1 MVRRVVAVK
10 PIMDNVRQIQT
21 SIRRVVEEPFH
32 PKTNVEKAL
41 LGEIEVCRALI
52 WQCVGGQEV
61 NRQDSPPTCTNDKH
75 SKGIPLPNSDRI
87 SNSSETK
94 QQPNCVEIEFQVNAM
109 KVAELRKELKRRD
122 LETNGLKKQLQA
134 RLREAMATENTTQ
147 RAGSV
152 PHHPDCTSSKQPI
165 GAEKSEASVAQQGNI
180 KGSKESCQLSDG
192 NDNFTEMRKVSDQQK
207 TGSLKSSVNSSQ
219 SSHEAK
225 VSSDEVQGMV
235 GSEGVEEEKWST
247 NSTSPKQTL
256 EGEGASNI
264 KQYWKKL
271 SKPANASTV
280 TSPIKVAMMTHS
292 ESKKKKSPI
301 RMVVKTVQKVLPAA
315 NDDPVQDIVISDIVI
330 SASNS
335 DLTDDDFDGP
345 ISEFSETSAPLV
357 PVQISKAGSVRDL
370 VSKIQ
375 KSTSSASNTTG
386 GVEGSGSALSKNLQA
401 KKEARL
407 ARMAEIRGKS
417 KPVMTSKHVLAPKE
431 YASTLS
437 SLNAVSA
444 PVGLKKNNLAAQM
457 REKAATMRKE
467 NVLSGVNDVFT
478 STTES
483 GKRDLQSSADSSD
496 DQKNLVVSMSMQG
509 FLKKQKVASPMSTY
523 EISDREKSD
532 SDTSDSEAGNEKQKK
547 KIPVW
552 AQKANL
558 LLALE
563 EQYNGCVGGLRVD
576 PDEMFPEVQTCDLEA
591 IFGGKKSRYTLRTSS
606 GNWTRDKVTTAEKLV
621 YKRTMG
627 FTLQV

>member
-1 MVRRVVAVK
+1 MK
-10 PIMDNVRQIQT
+10 EQ
-21 SIRRVVEEPFH
+21 
-32 PKTNVEKAL
+32 PK
-41 LGEIEVCRALI
+41 
-52 WQCVGGQEV
+52 
-61 NRQDSPPTCTNDKH
+61 
-75 SKGIPLPNSDRI
+75 
-87 SNSSETK
+87 
-94 QQPNCVEIEFQVNAM
+94 CVEIEFQVNAM
-109 KVAELRKELKRRD
+109 KVVELRKELKRRD

-134 RLREAMATENTTQ
+134 RLRGAMATENTTQ

-165 GAEKSEASVAQQGNI
+165 GAEKSEASVIQQGNV
-180 KGSKESCQLSDG
+180 KGSKESKQLSDG
-192 NDNFTEMRKVSDQQK
+192 NDNFIEMREVNDQQK
-207 TGSLKSSVNSSQ
+207 TESLKPSVNSSQ

-225 VSSDEVQGMV
+225 VSYDEVQAMV
-235 GSEGVEEEKWST
+235 DNEGVEEEKWSDLST
-247 NSTSPKQTL
+247 NATSPKKTL
-256 EGEGASNI
+256 EEEVASNI

-280 TSPIKVAMMTHS
+280 TSPIIVAMMTHS

-315 NDDPVQDIVISDIVI
+315 NDDPAQDIVI

-345 ISEFSETSAPLV
+345 ISEFSKASAPLV

-386 GVEGSGSALSKNLQA
+386 GDEGSGSALSKNLQA

-457 REKAATMRKE
+457 REKAATAAIRKE
-467 NVLSGVNDVFT
+467 NMLSGVNEAFT
-478 STTES
+478 STAES
-483 GKRDLQSSADSSD
+483 AKRDLQSSADSSD
-496 DQKNLVVSMSMQG
+496 NQENLVVSMSMQG

-523 EISDREKSD
+523 EISDREESD
-532 SDTSDSEAGNEKQKK
+532 SDTSDSEAENEKQKK

-558 LLALE
+558 LPALE
-563 EQYNGCVGGLRVD
+563 EQYNGCIGDRRVD
-576 PDEMFPEVQTCDLEA
+576 PDEIFPEVQTCDLEA
-591 IFGGKKSRYTLRTSS
+591 IFGGKKSRYTRRTSS
-606 GNWTRDKVTTAEKLV
+606 GNWTQDKVTTAEKLV